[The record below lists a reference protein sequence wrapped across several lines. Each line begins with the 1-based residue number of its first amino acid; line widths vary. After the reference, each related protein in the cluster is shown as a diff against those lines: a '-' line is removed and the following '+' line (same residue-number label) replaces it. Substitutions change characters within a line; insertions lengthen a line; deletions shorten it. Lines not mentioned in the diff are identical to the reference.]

1 MGLRVCMSL
10 NRLFLATFSGFP
22 EKVAFLFESRRVT
35 FSEIKSMSG
44 RIASSLRSSGLTR
57 GDRVAVFLPSGIDLI
72 LAHLS
77 IGFAGGVRV
86 PLNPA
91 YGEKELSHI
100 LKDSGT
106 NLVFTNSDLK
116 SRIDELGIKDLR
128 VIITGEDIPGKDE
141 YFDKESSDNDTAM
154 IAYTS
159 GTTGLSKGSMITHGN
174 LRSNI
179 QTLIQV
185 WGWTED
191 ETLLLTLPLFHIHG
205 LGLGVHGVLTTGCT
219 CILKPRFQAE
229 EVLEILSRG
238 EATLFMGVPTMYY
251 RMAVVEDPGRFDL
264 SRVRL
269 FISGSAPLAPALFE
283 KFKALYCH
291 EILERYGLTETIMN
305 TSNPLEG
312 KRKPGSVG
320 LPLPGIEVRVVGDYD
335 VFLGPGREGEV
346 VVKGPNVCK
355 GYLNRPDA
363 NEDSFV
369 KGYFRTGDL
378 GYFDE
383 DGYLHLVGRK
393 SELIISGGY
402 NVYPKEVEQILL
414 THPDVNEVAVAG
426 REDPE
431 LGEKVWAF
439 VVPKPG
445 KSPEYSEVKSF
456 LQGKVAGFKIPK
468 GLTLISKLPRNAMG
482 KVQRSKL
489 KDSG

>member
-1 MGLRVCMSL
+1 M
-10 NRLFLATFSGFP
+10 NRLFFSTFSRFP
-22 EKVAFLFESRRVT
+22 EKVAFIFEPGRIT

-44 RIASSLRSSGLTR
+44 RIASGLRSSGLTR
-57 GDRVAVFLPSGIDLI
+57 GDRAAVFLPNGIDLV
-72 LAHLS
+72 LAHLG

-91 YGEKELSHI
+91 YGEKELNHI

-106 NLVFTNSDLK
+106 DLVFTSSELRP
-116 SRIDELGIKDLR
+116 RIDELGIKDLR
-128 VIITGEDIPGKDE
+128 VIITGVDMPGKGE
-141 YFDKESSDNDTAM
+141 YFDEESGDDDTAM

-159 GTTGLSKGSMITHGN
+159 GTTGLSKGAVITHGN

-179 QTLIQV
+179 ETLVQV
-185 WGWTED
+185 WGWTGD
-191 ETLLLTLPLFHIHG
+191 DTLLLTLPLFHIHG
-205 LGLGVHGVLTTGCT
+205 LGLGVHGVLATGCT

-229 EVLEILSRG
+229 EVLGILSRG

-251 RMAVVEDPGRFDL
+251 RMAGVKDPGRFDL

-269 FISGSAPLAPALFE
+269 FISGSAPLAPTLFE
-283 KFKALYCH
+283 KFKELYGH

-312 KRKPGSVG
+312 ERKPGSVG
-320 LPLPGIEVRVVGDYD
+320 LPLPGVEVRVAGAYD

-346 VVKGPNVCK
+346 VVKGPNVFP
-355 GYLNRPDA
+355 GYLDRPEA
-363 NEDSFV
+363 NEAAFL

-402 NVYPKEVEQILL
+402 NVYPKEVEQVLL
-414 THPDVNEVAVAG
+414 THPDVAEVAVAG
-426 REDPE
+426 VEDPE

-439 VVPKPG
+439 MVPKPG
-445 KSPEYSEVKSF
+445 KSPEYSEIKSF
-456 LQGKVAGFKIPK
+456 LQGKVAGYKIPR
-468 GLTLISKLPRNAMG
+468 GLTLISALPRNAMG
-482 KVQRSKL
+482 KVQRVRL
-489 KDSG
+489 KDGVR